1 MVVCF
6 FAMIAMPANN
16 SLMAKLLVIIDWF
29 FHSKKFLQR
38 EKNFQPKIFKKIST
52 LSGRW
57 TTISNIF
64 NLFCI
69 FTFLLMIRNQWLF
82 LIIALLGK
90 VLMRLFF
97 KLQNNSKSKVRLIIR
112 VSVASTCKSTYLPG
126 TEIHYKACRN
136 SSTLSFLLI
145 WALHGIFGIY
155 LSFLIHLFNTI
166 DRFTMFEW

>member
-1 MVVCF
+1 MVSANCKLIMVVCF

-38 EKNFQPKIFKKIST
+38 EKKISSQKSSEKIST
-52 LSGRW
+52 LSGRR

-82 LIIALLGK
+82 LIMALLGK

-97 KLQNNSKSKVRLIIR
+97 KLQNNSQSKVWLIHR

-136 SSTLSFLLI
+136 SSTLSFFCYF
-145 WALHGIFGIY
+145 GPCTGSVGIY
-155 LSFLIHLFNTI
+155 FSFLIH
-166 DRFTMFEW
+166 